1 MVSPFT
7 AQQRREVKR
16 ASRARVWD
24 NIGRCIGIQ
33 LLCAVPYVLLLVI
46 LYVTLF
52 GRVFALLAAG
62 YTDNYILGSAAA
74 EGLNSVW
81 VVLFVMLVIT
91 GPLQY
96 GLMRFYI
103 GLRRGGEPGVS
114 TLFQAFT
121 SLQDLWT
128 GIKMAFCLFFRS
140 LLWTVGPTVLYMFAL
155 MAVTINAILTR
166 QSPPASVMVGI
177 GVLYGLVMLLINV
190 KLLTYRAGWVVL
202 YDHPDCSVW
211 DATAHAGRAFRGQF
225 GRLLL
230 FVLSF
235 IGWYILLAGV
245 MWVCLRLGLRGWE
258 FFAGATGVA
267 VLAAALLAAVCLYVV
282 LGSFISAYGTTS
294 FVGMYETLAAAENQ
308 TDCPPQDDAGN
319 PI

>member
-16 ASRARVWD
+16 SCRARVWD
-24 NIGRCIGIQ
+24 SIGRCIGIQ
-33 LLCAVPYVLLLVI
+33 LLYAVPYVLLLVI
-46 LYVTLF
+46 LYVALF

-62 YTDNYILGSAAA
+62 YTDNYILAGAAA

-96 GLMRFYI
+96 GLMRFFVS
-103 GLRRGGEPGVS
+103 LRRGGEPGVG
-114 TLFQAFT
+114 TLFQPFT
-121 SLQDLWT
+121 SLQTLWT

-166 QSPPASVMVGI
+166 QGPPAGMMVGI

-190 KLLTYRAGWVVL
+190 KLLTYQAGWVIMN
-202 YDHPDCSVW
+202 DHPDCGVW
-211 DATAHAGRAFRGQF
+211 DATAQAGHTFRGRF
-225 GRLLL
+225 GSLLL

-235 IGWYILLAGV
+235 IGWYVLLAGV
-245 MWVCLRLGLRGWE
+245 MWVCLLLGLFGWE
-258 FFAGATGVA
+258 LLAGATGVA
-267 VLAAALLAAVCLYVV
+267 VLAAALLAAVCLHVV
-282 LGSFISAYGTTS
+282 LGSFISAYVTTS
-294 FVGMYETLAAAENQ
+294 FIGMYEALTAAEHRPDFPPQDGAENQ
-308 TDCPPQDDAGN
+308 
-319 PI
+319 I